1 MGFPS
6 LPDSATMSP
15 GLMSPHNLLQPPEP
29 LPEGE
34 QSRMWICFIDVGAV
48 RMVFSF
54 LFVFLS
60 VLIQSISAI
69 FLYQTLDLFSHKGNY
84 LDQNQAGNADHVEVL
99 SDWVC

>member
-34 QSRMWICFIDVGAV
+34 QNRMSICFIDVGAV
-48 RMVFSF
+48 RMVFLS
-54 LFVFLS
+54 LFVSLS
-60 VLIQSISAI
+60 VRIQSISAI
-69 FLYQTLDLFSHKGNY
+69 FSPIKHFFFFHIKVIIWIKSRLGMLSM
-84 LDQNQAGNADHVEVL
+84 L